1 MLSLLAIPTIDQK
14 KMEMMAKNQVP
25 LTSDAAP
32 IDIGSEPA
40 PAAPEAPAAPAAPA
54 TLEAPAA
61 LEAPATEPKA

>member
-32 IDIGSEPA
+32 IGIGSEPA
-40 PAAPEAPAAPAAPA
+40 PAAPEAPAAPAAAP
-54 TLEAPAA
+54 EAP
-61 LEAPATEPKA
+61 EAPATEPKA

>member
-1 MLSLLAIPTIDQK
+1 
-14 KMEMMAKNQVP
+14 MEMMAKNQVP

>member
-40 PAAPEAPAAPAAPA
+40 PAAPEAPAAPAAAP
-54 TLEAPAA
+54 EAP
-61 LEAPATEPKA
+61 EAPATEPKA

>member
-1 MLSLLAIPTIDQK
+1 MLSLLTIPTIDQK

-40 PAAPEAPAAPAAPA
+40 TAPEAPAAPAAPA

>member
-1 MLSLLAIPTIDQK
+1 MLSLLTIPTIDQK

-40 PAAPEAPAAPAAPA
+40 PAAPEAPAAPAAAP
-54 TLEAPAA
+54 EAP
-61 LEAPATEPKA
+61 EAPATEPKA

>member
-14 KMEMMAKNQVP
+14 KMETMAKNQVP

-40 PAAPEAPAAPAAPA
+40 TAAPEAPAAPAA
-54 TLEAPAA
+54 LEAP
-61 LEAPATEPKA
+61 EAPATEPKA

>member
-14 KMEMMAKNQVP
+14 KMETMAKNQVP

-40 PAAPEAPAAPAAPA
+40 TAPEAPAAPAAAP
-54 TLEAPAA
+54 EAP
-61 LEAPATEPKA
+61 EAPATEPKA

>member
-40 PAAPEAPAAPAAPA
+40 PAAPEAPAAPAAAP
-54 TLEAPAA
+54 EAPA
-61 LEAPATEPKA
+61 APATEPKA